1 MFDCIVVGAGPA
13 GSGAAYHLARRGR
26 SVLVLEQATLPRY
39 RPCAGGLSPQVA
51 QWYDFSFEPVISQR
65 VDRVG
70 FTYQLGDPVEAVID
84 TPEPLWMVK
93 RDQFDEYLV
102 QQALK
107 QGAELK
113 TGTTVTGAK
122 FDKTH
127 WRVETSQGVYAAKS
141 VLAADGAKGV
151 AAGLLGF
158 RPRRVR
164 TSLTLELPLDLEPDQ
179 ARQSHFDFGLIKN
192 GFVWVFP
199 KADRL
204 TFNATTMVGGSAK
217 DLRSPLEDYI
227 RHFGLNPD
235 QGQLHTGAFT
245 LWDGNRNLHG
255 RHALLLGDAAG
266 LADPFSLEGMRPA
279 LLSGWRA
286 AEAIDRAL
294 TASSHDNPSEAAQA
308 LAAYTTQ
315 LRDDW
320 GNDMV
325 WAARIAGLF
334 YRITPFGYQIG
345 VKRPSARARMGKIL
359 CGELRY
365 SDVATR
371 AIKLLTGK
379 LAPWQ

>member
-13 GSGAAYHLARRGR
+13 GSGTAYHLARQGR
-26 SVLVLEQATLPRY
+26 SVLLLERDDLPRY
-39 RPCAGGLSPQVA
+39 RPCAGGLSPQVT

-70 FTYQLGDPVEAVID
+70 FTYQLGDPVAAIID

-93 RDQFDEYLV
+93 REELDAYLV
-102 QQALK
+102 QQA
-107 QGAELK
+107 QARGAEVR
-113 TGTTVTGAK
+113 TGVAVTGAK
-122 FDKTH
+122 FQQDH
-127 WRVETSQGVYAAKS
+127 WEIQTTTGNHTARYVVG
-141 VLAADGAKGV
+141 ADGAQGV
-151 AAGLLGF
+151 SAKLLGF
-158 RPRRVR
+158 RPRRPRV
-164 TSLTLELPLDLEPDQ
+164 SFTLEIPLADLTADWT
-179 ARQSHFDFGLIKN
+179 RQSHFDFGLLKN
-192 GFVWVFP
+192 GYVWMFP

-204 TFNATTMVGGSAK
+204 TFNAATMVGGTK
-217 DLRSPLEDYI
+217 DLRSPLADYV

-235 QGQLHTGAFT
+235 HGQGHPGAFT
-245 LWDGNRNLHG
+245 LWDGHRNLQG
-255 RHALLLGDAAG
+255 RHAVLVGDAAG
-266 LADPFSLEGMRPA
+266 LADPFSLEGIRPA

-286 AEAIDRAL
+286 AGAIDRAL
-294 TASSHDNPSEAAQA
+294 ICDSQGDGKGATQA
-308 LAAYTTQ
+308 LGTYTSQ
-315 LRDDW
+315 LREDW

-325 WAARIAGLF
+325 WASRIAGLF
-334 YRITPFGYQIG
+334 YRVTQFGYQIG